1 MPVQELKGIRLKDL
15 YKEKNRGWADLSLD
29 ERKAYLDENPTLKD
43 KSFKYVSN
51 VYDNRKYVEEFGLND
66 FKANTNKAE
75 RDEKLRKKYQ
85 EDAINDLFGEGF
97 DDESAYD
104 NLSTKQ
110 KLSNL
115 SSEAFREL
123 LNSEYKFPAEIKE
136 KTQEVQNLPAWK
148 MMSSASDKWEGS
160 VSEGL
165 GYSNQGILD
174 EISDKYAKKDLAD
187 SQQRSDEILSNIN
200 QMSELEFNN
209 LFHDVVEGEK
219 DSDNKGIG
227 LYNAFKSRH
236 EMKDFGPEAKKQL
249 LANYFAVLESTGNPV
264 RAEEAITNYLQD
276 YIHDHQTAGDW
287 WGSALSGIGTKAAG
301 DFGNLIVGM
310 HALTGRMAYGEK
322 WLNNFLQGLDENG
335 NERGWLDNV
344 KYWNGVDQYNTFDHD
359 AIWSIE
365 ENGGISPFNWLASAG
380 RDRNL
385 SSALNEGTKMMGYM
399 AAQAAIGKGLGAGFK
414 GAAKVAGG
422 IFSTA
427 GELLEGSSKASR
439 AIMQYAAPLTVSAV
453 NAVPIATAYAKGSYD
468 KTYQEASQRLEL
480 MKENELNS
488 MFDGVQITEHGFDGT
503 KEKPGSTDIA
513 ATLNAYVADMFE
525 QRVAAGE
532 NPEDI
537 DVQEIASNAIQLYR
551 NERKASLDEQY
562 KDLEDEARMEATSA
576 YERNATIE
584 FVRMSGVN
592 YVFKDYLMDKST
604 RLAKRANRTPL
615 KAVDNAGKLEMKTTF
630 LGETVNPKYARYYD
644 AAKAVW
650 GGFESNYMDDITAA
664 YAQGFSLGRYNNKL
678 EQAFNPERSVATSNW
693 LAGITSALASAEG
706 ALVDPQSWYDGLI
719 GGLGTVQSVS
729 VGRGALGAFT
739 KTGRTANRYNLS
751 ELEAYANRLGLTKE
765 QFIRGEG
772 YEDLVRKASKE
783 ELSDEQV
790 AEAAKELKDNYGFD
804 KLVEDGTLKEISFGE
819 RLNNYVM
826 NPLLQNYSDARE
838 AERQFQNRIDAGN
851 KAIAEKKTAIN
862 DIINVVNSLNTYE
875 QALVDG
881 GIIDLEEAK
890 AHKAFELATLIDSW
904 SKDEVLSQSQ
914 FVQDAKAK
922 LKRLANGQVTEA
934 DINEFLSY
942 NQNKSVA
949 DQADAAEIAKERL
962 QKNAMQLINMQQKYS
977 DAIEKV
983 KSMPDYAVVA
993 NLTQGGADFV
1003 AKQVAFDTAMYDNRI
1018 ERVNQMSEEAGVTTN
1033 MDMPEGNAAALG
1045 TKASRQ
1051 NYYMEAVEAVQKASE
1066 DARKAEEEYNKA
1078 RKLRSRDPLRKLK
1091 IESKR
1096 LAMEEA
1102 HRRETAAK
1110 KLAQLRESLVDA
1122 GEVVLSAD
1130 EILNLNA
1137 TDRARMLHREN
1148 RENYSAE
1155 QRAEIDKAIQ
1165 RIRLKDPDGLQ
1176 KIQDIATLTEANQ
1189 DLLEANEIF
1198 LNNMEAAANYAD
1210 YMANQ
1215 RAEQFEN
1222 VVRRNEWTR
1231 SDIEIENASTD
1242 TDKLNL
1248 LKKRELDYIEHYFN
1262 THEGSRETLAPA
1274 LEISKLV
1281 TDVNSSVSKVR
1292 QQVIDGIY
1300 ERTDLTSTDKTE
1312 AIRRTN
1318 DAFEKIGKA
1327 AVNSM
1332 LLNDNATDA
1341 ASAMRALEETLDAQ
1355 NDEATKHYYNRIM
1368 DEVEKLGHQRD
1379 ATTIQS
1385 REQKRQAEEF
1395 KRQEASKKDGKNFG
1409 FDGYK
1414 VGDKIYHKDGRAG
1427 VVSGF
1432 FKSGESGIMKVSWN
1446 GEAKNVKS
1454 QYSPSELPNL
1464 SKIKPEAKPETKP
1477 EDNKPQEPKTI
1488 ETPRPQS
1495 EKSDAE
1501 LISEGETVPEFTEE
1515 GKIIQKSEDQQAE
1528 AAMAQAEG
1536 SSYTVQETS
1545 AQEKANRKGNVPT
1558 PGLLE
1563 GNGLYR
1569 YDNDS
1574 LISFGRMKLRKGRNQ
1589 GDTMN
1594 AFFDWLAEKG
1604 IQLQEIIDTEL
1615 NKIYTA
1621 NPDTKVQ
1628 FMLINRSGVNAHVLN
1643 VVEFT
1648 PEIEAIH
1655 NKDLG
1660 GVVES
1665 EGKRYL
1671 VIGTTYSNNGLGPF
1685 FNIANPLRA
1694 SAKAAFDSGAEQYVH
1709 PTMYTKIASID
1720 AGRLV
1725 KQQVNEESG
1734 KIRTLG
1740 EIFADKE
1747 RNPNGITFN
1756 NAIMGIMYSD
1766 KYFVTNRDAG
1776 ARKVFPPGRSDATL
1790 GRVFLM
1796 IPAANGNYIPVA
1808 LKSNITVDSL
1818 NEGEYK
1824 DAIYD
1829 VLRRVASPDIN
1840 IRKKAVA
1847 ELNSYVVLNNNTN
1860 VLVGNDKH
1868 NNISIVRNGTVVYT
1882 RKIDG
1887 LFNIEEFSRE
1897 FFSTP
1902 FVINITQRDIE
1913 NPIRL
1918 KWLDEAGAL
1927 KTDVSM
1933 LRTTNA
1939 PYQIFEIDSTGK
1951 PIEIQ
1956 VNQPVPNPRKEGVSK
1971 SSISTVIAGKT
1982 YRLIDRE
1989 YYDESNSVVT
1999 DPSIRASIRYNLLIQ
2014 KSKILPVLSSQKSGA
2029 NIYIM
2034 NNSQESPEV
2043 IRRNSDGTIKVAS
2056 RDEALDVINKVREK
2070 IEAEKRAKAAQE
2082 ALNYSLESGNF
2093 EAVEYWDDAGI
2104 PIEQPQTPIQP
2115 QPQKP
2120 AESPTVKEPSV
2131 KDSESKYDPNKATRK
2146 SLAQLEADKKVTN
2159 FGSLYS
2165 QRRKELNDIA
2175 KEKGW
2180 NWGKNA
2186 KEKEAFLNK
2195 MGINTATISDMNT
2208 FIDMLKNCK

>member
-51 VYDNRKYVEEFGLND
+51 VYDNRKYVEEFGIDD
-66 FKANTNKAE
+66 FKANTNKDE

-85 EDAINDLFGEGF
+85 EEAINDLFGEGF

-104 NLSTKQ
+104 NLSTRH

-123 LNSEYKFPAEIKE
+123 LNSEYKFPVEVRE
-136 KTQEVQNLPAWK
+136 KAQEVQNLPTWK

-174 EISDKYAKKDLAD
+174 EISNKYAKKDLVD

-249 LANYFAVLESTGNPV
+249 LANYFAVLENTGNPV

-301 DFGNLIVGM
+301 DLGNLVVGM
-310 HALTGRMAYGEK
+310 HALAGRAAYGEK

-399 AAQAAIGKGLGAGFK
+399 AAQAAIGKVLGAGFK
-414 GAAKVAGG
+414 DIAKATGG

-480 MKENELNS
+480 MKEDELNS

-513 ATLNAYVADMFE
+513 ATLNAYVADIFE

-532 NPEDI
+532 NPRDI
-537 DVQEIASNAIQLYR
+537 DVQEVASNAIQLYR

-584 FVRMSGVN
+584 FIRMSGVN

-615 KAVDNAGKLEMKTTF
+615 KTVDNAGKLEMKTTF

-739 KTGRTANRYNLS
+739 KTGRTANRYNIS

-851 KAIAEKKTAIN
+851 KAIAEKKAAIN
-862 DIINVVNSLNTYE
+862 DIINAVNVLNTYE
-875 QALVDG
+875 QALVDKG
-881 GIIDLEEAK
+881 VLDIEEQK
-890 AHKAFELATLIDSW
+890 AHKAFELAALFDSW
-904 SKDEVLSQSQ
+904 SKDEILSQSQ
-914 FVQDAKAK
+914 FVKDAQSK
-922 LKRLANGQVTEA
+922 LRRLANGQITEA
-934 DINEFLSY
+934 DVTEFLNY
-942 NQNKSVA
+942 NQNKSVK
-949 DQADAAEIAKERL
+949 DDADAVNIARERL
-962 QKNAMQLINMQQKYS
+962 QKNAQQLVQMQTRYS
-977 DAIEKV
+977 EALERV
-983 KSMPDYAVVA
+983 KSMDDYAVVA
-993 NLTQGGADFV
+993 NLTEGGAENV
-1003 AKQVAFDTAMYDNRI
+1003 AKQIAFNNIMHDNRV
-1018 ERVNQMSEEAGVTTN
+1018 ERVNQMSEETGVTTN
-1033 MDMPEGNAAALG
+1033 MDMTEGNGAALG

-1051 NYYMEAVEAVQKASE
+1051 NYYMDAVEAAQKASNE
-1066 DARKAEEEYNKA
+1066 ARKAEEEYSKA
-1078 RKLRSRDPLRKLK
+1078 KKIRRKDPLRKIK
-1091 IESKR
+1091 IEAKR
-1096 LAMEEA
+1096 LAMEESR
-1102 HRRETAAK
+1102 RRETELM
-1110 KLAQLRESLVDA
+1110 KLANLRESLVEA
-1122 GEVVLSAD
+1122 EETVLSAD

-1137 TDRARMLHREN
+1137 TDRARMLN
-1148 RENYSAE
+1148 RKNRGDYSTE
-1155 QRAEIDKAIQ
+1155 QKTEIDNAIQ

-1189 DLLEANEIF
+1189 DLAEANEIF
-1198 LNNMEAAANYAD
+1198 MNNMEAAADYFD
-1210 YMANQ
+1210 YMAQ
-1215 RAEQFEN
+1215 RRADEFEN
-1222 VVRRNEWTR
+1222 VVKKNEWTR
-1231 SDIEIENASTD
+1231 RDSEIENASTK
-1242 TDKLNL
+1242 TEKLNL
-1248 LKKRELDYIEHYFN
+1248 LKKGTIEYVEHYLS
-1262 THEGSRETLAPA
+1262 THEDSREALAPA
-1274 LEISKLV
+1274 LQIAELI
-1281 TDVNSSVSKVR
+1281 TDIDSSIAKTR
-1292 QQVIDGIY
+1292 QETINGIY
-1300 ERTDLTSTDKTE
+1300 QRTDLTAPEKTE
-1312 AIRRTN
+1312 AVRAAV
-1318 DAFEKIGKA
+1318 DAYDKIGKA
-1327 AVNSM
+1327 AVNSI
-1332 LLNDNATDA
+1332 LLNDIVM
-1341 ASAMRALEETLDAQ
+1341 SEERAMKALEDALDAQ
-1355 NDEATKHYYNRIM
+1355 NDEGAKQYFNRVI
-1368 DEVEKLGHQRD
+1368 DNVSKLGHQRD
-1379 ATTIQS
+1379 ATKLKR
-1385 REQKRQAEEF
+1385 REQRKNTVD
-1395 KRQEASKKDGKNFG
+1395 SNDGKNFG

-1414 VGDKIYHKDGRAG
+1414 VGDTIYHKDGTI
-1427 VVSGF
+1427 
-1432 FKSGESGIMKVSWN
+1432 GEITEFLKEEDGTPKVRIAWN
-1446 GEAKNVKS
+1446 HDKADYKYGTEVLADI
-1454 QYSPSELPNL
+1454 
-1464 SKIKPEAKPETKP
+1464 SKTRPEPPKLKQA
-1477 EDNKPQEPKTI
+1477 EPKVV

-1501 LISEGETVPEFTEE
+1501 LISEGEGVPAFTEE

-1528 AAMAQAEG
+1528 SAMAQAKGEAIVTQEQ
-1536 SSYTVQETS
+1536 SSQNAANPETLES
-1545 AQEKANRKGNVPT
+1545 S
-1558 PGLLE
+1558 GLLQ
-1563 GNGLYR
+1563 GNGIYR
-1569 YDNDS
+1569 YDNDA
-1574 LISFGRMKLRKGRNQ
+1574 LVNLGAMRLRQGRQQN
-1589 GDTMN
+1589 DTMN
-1594 AFFDWLAEKG
+1594 AFFDWLSDKH

-1621 NPDTKVQ
+1621 SPDTKIQ
-1628 FMLINRSGVNAHVLN
+1628 FMIINKEGLNRHIVN

-1660 GVVES
+1660 GVVEVD
-1665 EGKRYL
+1665 GKRYL
-1671 VIGTTYSNNGLGPF
+1671 VIGTTAWNGNNMRPF
-1685 FNIANPLRA
+1685 FDIAEPLREA
-1694 SAKAAFDSGAEQYVH
+1694 SRASFNAGAEYYIH
-1709 PTMYTKIASID
+1709 PTMYSKIAKID

-1725 KQQVNEESG
+1725 KQQVNEESA
-1734 KIRTLG
+1734 KFRTLG
-1740 EIFADKE
+1740 ELFADE
-1747 RNPNGITFN
+1747 ARNPSGITFK
-1756 NAIMGIMYSD
+1756 NAIFGIMYKD
-1766 KYFVTNRDAG
+1766 KYFVTNRQKG
-1776 ARKVFPPGRSDATL
+1776 SRNLFGPGRSEATL
-1790 GRVFLM
+1790 GRAFLM

-1808 LKSNITVDSL
+1808 LKSNIL
-1818 NEGEYK
+1818 IGEIKDGEFK
-1824 DAIYD
+1824 DALYD
-1829 VLRRVASPDIN
+1829 TLRRVASPDLQT
-1840 IRKKAVA
+1840 RKAAVA
-1847 ELNSYVVLNNNTN
+1847 ELNNYIVLDDNTN
-1860 VLVGNDKH
+1860 ILVGNENH
-1868 NNISIVRNGTVVYT
+1868 NNVSIVRNGTVVYSRTVDGMFSIEDFT
-1882 RKIDG
+1882 REVFDTSFK
-1887 LFNIEEFSRE
+1887 
-1897 FFSTP
+1897 
-1902 FVINITQRDIE
+1902 VNITQRAIE
-1913 NPIRL
+1913 SPL
-1918 KWLDEAGAL
+1918 YMQWLDEAGAL
-1927 KTDVSM
+1927 QTDVSL
-1933 LRTTNA
+1933 LRTVNA
-1939 PYQIFEIDSTGK
+1939 AYQIFEVDRNGN
-1951 PIEIQ
+1951 PIEVDVREAAPIE
-1956 VNQPVPNPRKEGVSK
+1956 RKEGISK
-1971 SSISTVIAGKT
+1971 KDSSTKIGNSI
-1982 YRLIDRE
+1982 YRLVGNE
-1989 YYDESNSVVT
+1989 YYDESNNVVT
-1999 DPSIRASIRYNLLIQ
+1999 DPELRTSIHYNLIIQ
-2014 KSKILPVLSSQKSGA
+2014 RSGLKPAIESKRSEAK
-2029 NIYIM
+2029 IYII
-2034 NNSQESPEV
+2034 NDSKDSPVV
-2043 IRRNSDGTIKVAS
+2043 IRRNPDGTVKKATT
-2056 RDEALDVINKVREK
+2056 EQALETINQVIEK
-2070 IEAEKRAKAAQE
+2070 NEAEKRAKAAQE
-2082 ALNYSLESGNF
+2082 ELSRKIETGDF
-2093 EAVEYWDDAGI
+2093 EEVQSWDDAGI
-2104 PIEQPQTPIQP
+2104 PTAPQQESAQVVEQQP
-2115 QPQKP
+2115 SSMPEVQEPRQNEPK
-2120 AESPTVKEPSV
+2120 VKN
-2131 KDSESKYDPNKATRK
+2131 DPNKATRK
-2146 SLAQLEADKKVTN
+2146 SLAQLEADKKVVN

-2195 MGINTATISDMNT
+2195 MGINTTTISDMNT